1 MRPVY
6 GSLCIAF
13 VGAAMTSIACESS
26 SSRDG
31 TVTRTHTS
39 TGDVVVDHDP
49 DHAADRA
56 DVARGDIGSVIPSR
70 AHEVR
75 TVSGREAVTYR
86 PDHSGTLYAYDA
98 DDGRLVWS
106 GRLDRDQRFTLDPGG
121 NLVTVDGQRV
131 ADRQMSPRHNYKLY
145 FDDGTR

>member
-13 VGAAMTSIACESS
+13 VGAAITSMACESS
-26 SSRDG
+26 SSDG
-31 TVTRTHTS
+31 TVTRTRTP
-39 TGDVVVDHDP
+39 TGDVIVNHDP
-49 DHAADRA
+49 DRVGDRA
-56 DVARGDIGSVIPSR
+56 DVARGNIESEIPSR

-75 TVSGREAVTYR
+75 TVSGRDAVTYR
-86 PDHSGTLYAYDA
+86 PDRSGTLYAYDA

-106 GRLDRDQRFTLDPGG
+106 GRVDRDQRFTLDPAG

-131 ADRQMSPRHNYKLY
+131 ADRPMSPRHTYKLY
-145 FDDGTR
+145 FDDGAR

>member
-1 MRPVY
+1 MRPIY

-13 VGAAMTSIACESS
+13 VGAAMTSIACES

-49 DHAADRA
+49 DRSVDRA
-56 DVARGDIGSVIPSR
+56 EVARDDVSSIIPSR

-75 TVSGREAVTYR
+75 TVSGRDAVTYR
-86 PDHSGTLYAYDA
+86 PDRSGMLYAYDA
-98 DDGRLVWS
+98 DSHRLIWS

-131 ADRQMSPRHNYKLY
+131 VDRQMSPNHNYKLY
-145 FDDGTR
+145 FDDGAR